1 MIDGVQQ
8 QHVLIIYV
16 RPCWELQQ
24 YGADVMGATLGC
36 TVSSKRLLTQSH

>member
-24 YGADVMGATLGC
+24 YGADVMGGDIGLYC
-36 TVSSKRLLTQSH
+36 KQ